1 MATVAGSVPCMSSS
15 TTGLAVTDGGLETT
29 LLFHDGLELPCFAAF
44 PLLEDEHGRGAL
56 RRYFENFLRIAGERG
71 LPFVLDTPTWRA
83 NPDWGAELGYDRER
97 LADANRAAV
106 AFVRDI
112 GAGHD
117 VIVDGVL
124 GPRGDGYV
132 VGARMTSDEAA
143 DYHGWQIGV
152 LADAGVDRIT
162 ALTLTYPEEAIG
174 VVRAAA
180 AAGVPVVPSFTVETD
195 GRLPDGSNLAGAVAR
210 VDDETQGAAEYFMV
224 NCAHPTHVAA
234 GLGEHPA
241 LARIGA
247 LRVNAS
253 TMSHAELDEA
263 EELDEGDP
271 AQLAADNASLR
282 EKLPQ
287 VRLIGGCCG
296 TDQRHVEQMLDAWS

>member
-1 MATVAGSVPCMSSS
+1 VSSS
-15 TTGLAVTDGGLETT
+15 TTGLAVADGGLETT

-44 PLLEDEHGRGAL
+44 PLLEDERGRAAL
-56 RRYFENFLRIAGERG
+56 RRYFENFLRVAGERG
-71 LPFVLDTPTWRA
+71 LPFVIDTPTWRA
-83 NPDWGAELGYDRER
+83 NPDWGAELGYDAER
-97 LADANRAAV
+97 LAQANRDAV
-106 AFVRDI
+106 AFVRDLA
-112 GAGHD
+112 AGRED
-117 VIVDGVL
+117 VIIDGVL

-132 VGARMTSDEAA
+132 VGERMTGDEAA

-162 ALTLTYPEEAIG
+162 ALTLTYPEEAVG

-195 GRLPDGSNLAGAVAR
+195 GRLPDGSDLADAITR
-210 VDDETQGAAEYFMV
+210 VDGETDGAAEFFMV

-234 GLGEHPA
+234 GLGEHAA
-241 LARIGA
+241 LARIGG

-271 AQLAADNASLR
+271 AALARDNASLR
-282 EKLPQ
+282 SKLPQ

-296 TDQRHVEQMLDAWS
+296 TDHRHVERMLDAWS